1 MTVKL
6 YLTYRI
12 LSVVVYILE
21 VHSKNIRLGENISI
35 DTIAKTTPGFSGA
48 DLANLC
54 NEAALLAARGNAET
68 ISQEDME
75 EARDKVRWG
84 RERRSRRITDRERK
98 LTAYHEAG
106 HTLVVMHSEFATPVH
121 KVTIIPRGQAYLGA
135 TMTLPEED
143 TYTQSK
149 KELTDELAVLMGG
162 RAAEDLI
169 FQDVT
174 TGAASDIERASHLAR
189 MMVCRFGMNNVIG
202 PIQYGET
209 HARVHVR
216 TDSIPQDS
224 YGVNIANTIDSE
236 VKKIIDAANDRAH
249 EILKKHDDQL
259 EGLAQE
265 LLEKETLTVAEVR
278 ELLNMPP
285 LEKPE
290 QIAKPKKPKKTKDNP
305 ASELPDIVEKG
316 NMLESRVNI
325 TIKTKKK
332 KKEEEK

>member
-1 MTVKL
+1 
-6 YLTYRI
+6 
-12 LSVVVYILE
+12 
-21 VHSKNIRLGENISI
+21 
-35 DTIAKTTPGFSGA
+35 
-48 DLANLC
+48 
-54 NEAALLAARGNAET
+54 
-68 ISQEDME
+68 ME

-149 KELTDELAVLMGG
+149 KELIDEITVLMGG

-174 TGAASDIERASHLAR
+174 TGASSDIERASHLAR
-189 MMVCRFGMNNVIG
+189 MMVCRFGMNKVIG
-202 PIQYGET
+202 PVQYGET
-209 HARVHVR
+209 HAQVHVR

-224 YGVNIANTIDSE
+224 YGTDIANTIDAE
-236 VKKIIDAANDRAH
+236 VKKIINAADDKAH

-285 LEKPE
+285 LEEPG
-290 QIAKPKKPKKTKDNP
+290 QIAKPAKAKKKKDDSNF
-305 ASELPDIVEKG
+305 ELPDIVQRG
-316 NMLESRVNI
+316 DMLESRVNI
-325 TIKTKKK
+325 TIKTPKKK
-332 KKEEEK
+332 KKEEAEKEEK